1 MHSVKHTI
9 LNMGFMAVALTITS
23 VSVADIAV
31 IVNTANSVSSLSDKD
46 LKRIYLGN
54 TSVLADGSA
63 VTLADQAF
71 GSPLREQFY
80 LKCCEISAQQARSRW
95 AGILFS
101 GTGKPPVEVGG
112 DKEVIS
118 WVAGNKEAMGY
129 VDNTLVD
136 SSVKV
141 LMILK

>member
-9 LNMGFMAVALTITS
+9 LKMSLMAVALTVAS
-23 VSVADIAV
+23 VSIADIAV
-31 IVNTANSVSSLSDKD
+31 IVNTASSVSSLSDKD
-46 LKRIYLGN
+46 LKRLYLGN

-112 DKEVIS
+112 DKEIIS